1 MVNEG
6 YLEVKRSF
14 SVTKTFYNNFNLL
27 LDAGFT
33 KAQLQNLQG
42 NGMNKVVPLVD
53 VITVDFSQQYPDWYV
68 EPEFGALTRQL
79 LANDN
84 VVQL

>member
-1 MVNEG
+1 LNTLIE
-6 YLEVKRSF
+6 S
-14 SVTKTFYNNFNLL
+14 
-27 LDAGFT
+27 GFT

-68 EPEFGALTRQL
+68 EPEYGPLTHQL

-84 VVQL
+84 VVQLRTA

>member
-1 MVNEG
+1 ISYAKADRAFSFYRRLVNEG

-53 VITVDFSQQYPDWYV
+53 VITVDFSQQYPD
-68 EPEFGALTRQL
+68 
-79 LANDN
+79 
-84 VVQL
+84 